1 MSIEELAVNQPEKIL
16 KVTIDELTGPQSYQG
31 RELAYKLGL
40 QGKQVNQFAKIFLGI
55 CKMFVQRICPWL
67 RSIL

>member
-16 KVTIDELTGPQSYQG
+16 KVAIDELTGPQSYQG

-40 QGKQVNQFAKIFLGI
+40 QGKQVNQFAKIF
-55 CKMFVQRICPWL
+55 
-67 RSIL
+67 